1 MSITTIMKL
10 IIAGGRE
17 YWFNDDDIKRLDAL
31 HAATRVTEV
40 CSGAGRGADQ
50 CGERWAK
57 SRGIVVKR
65 FPADWDTYGLT
76 AGPRRNRAMSQYA
89 DAVVL
94 FPGGKGTWSMRV
106 EAMKARIA
114 IYDWTAG

>member
-1 MSITTIMKL
+1 MTTTMKL

-17 YWFNDDDIKRLDAL
+17 YWFDDDDIRRLDAL

-40 CSGAGRGADQ
+40 CSGAGSGADR
-50 CGERWAK
+50 CGERWAE
-57 SRGIVVKR
+57 SHGIPIKR
-65 FPADWDTYGLT
+65 FPPDWETYGRA
-76 AGPRRNRAMSQYA
+76 AGPRRNRAMAQYA

-94 FPGGKGTWSMRV
+94 FPGGQGTWSMRV

-114 IYDWTAG
+114 IYDWTGK